1 MEIQLFFDRS
11 DDRGCKAVFVGCF
24 ENREALIDYAY
35 SKYLGD
41 DYTDEE
47 FEEKLKEVFV
57 PQNADRSV
65 EEEFREHFGAGMI
78 NQFSYDFAVVF
89 DEDYS
94 GADVRDFFTTS
105 LRELITGSDVANIN
119 EAMIEDFELRGIALP
134 KPCNAFLIIPTIYEG
149 YYSHIKKDDMEL
161 WYLGTYRP

>member
-1 MEIQLFFDRS
+1 MQLFFDRD
-11 DDRGCKAVFVGCF
+11 DDRGCIAVFVGIF
-24 ENREALIDYAY
+24 EDREALINYAY

-65 EEEFREHFGAGMI
+65 EEELREHFGAGMI
-78 NQFSYDFAVVF
+78 NQFSYDFAVIF
-89 DEDYS
+89 DEDSS

-105 LRELITGSDVANIN
+105 LRELISGGTAANIN
-119 EAMIEDFELRGIALP
+119 EAMIADFERRGIALP
-134 KPCNAFLIIPTIYEG
+134 APCNSFLFIPTIYEG
-149 YYSHIKKDDMEL
+149 YYSHIKKEDMEL